1 MLAADLKPGFPCP
14 VCGSTDHP
22 HPFAGAVD
30 HVDISPENPQTMAQ
44 DVENFRVKQEQAA
57 NESHAAKTEY
67 ETRKE
72 TFVEAVGRLRNRM
85 QKSISEIQKD
95 AGLSEMNEALKIWK
109 NSIDISLK
117 TLKKDAEKLRKI
129 RELLQGADEQRKILK
144 ENLELCRATQTEAA
158 RKLTEDTAQLNSFRT
173 SCEFASEKEASDTLE
188 KAETAKQASEK
199 IYKKAADALDA
210 ASSAKQNAE
219 TLIAKYQKEIPVQE
233 EKLAVKKAAY
243 MDFMQE
249 KQMTEEVWKQ
259 LVKENSRDTEKNL
272 TDTVEAYREAKAA
285 AIAQKNA
292 AGETIGD
299 AQKPDLAKIKAEKE
313 AAETAY
319 QSAEK
324 RYSQLKSDYKDN
336 QEILTA
342 LSARMEKRKAVVEE
356 HARIDALYRMTSGN
370 VSGSRMDLETFV
382 QRYYLERILYA
393 ANRRFQEMS
402 AGQFELRMYDL
413 KKAGEGK
420 NRGLDL
426 MVYSTVT
433 GKEREV
439 RTLSGGESFMA
450 ALSLALGMADQIK
463 QSSAAINLDMMF
475 IDEGFGSLDE
485 HSRNQ
490 AVRVLQEMAEGSRLI
505 GIISHVSEL
514 KQEIEDQLIV
524 TKDENGS
531 HVKWQIS

>member
-1 MLAADLKPGFPCP
+1 M
-14 VCGSTDHP
+14 
-22 HPFAGAVD
+22 
-30 HVDISPENPQTMAQ
+30 
-44 DVENFRVKQEQAA
+44 
-57 NESHAAKTEY
+57 
-67 ETRKE
+67 
-72 TFVEAVGRLRNRM
+72 
-85 QKSISEIQKD
+85 
-95 AGLSEMNEALKIWK
+95 
-109 NSIDISLK
+109 
-117 TLKKDAEKLRKI
+117 
-129 RELLQGADEQRKILK
+129 
-144 ENLELCRATQTEAA
+144 
-158 RKLTEDTAQLNSFRT
+158 
-173 SCEFASEKEASDTLE
+173 
-188 KAETAKQASEK
+188 
-199 IYKKAADALDA
+199 
-210 ASSAKQNAE
+210 
-219 TLIAKYQKEIPVQE
+219 
-233 EKLAVKKAAY
+233 KKAAY

-299 AQKPDLAKIKAEKE
+299 AKKPDLAKIKAEKE
-313 AAETAY
+313 TAETAY

-336 QEILTA
+336 QEILTV
-342 LSARMEKRKAVVEE
+342 LSARMEKRQEVIKE

>member
-1 MLAADLKPGFPCP
+1 MKNIF
-14 VCGSTDHP
+14 
-22 HPFAGAVD
+22 
-30 HVDISPENPQTMAQ
+30 IS
-44 DVENFRVKQEQAA
+44 
-57 NESHAAKTEY
+57 
-67 ETRKE
+67 
-72 TFVEAVGRLRNRM
+72 
-85 QKSISEIQKD
+85 
-95 AGLSEMNEALKIWK
+95 
-109 NSIDISLK
+109 
-117 TLKKDAEKLRKI
+117 
-129 RELLQGADEQRKILK
+129 KILK

-173 SCEFASEKEASDTLE
+173 SCEFASEKDASDTLE

-199 IYKKAADALDA
+199 IYKRAADALDA

-219 TLIAKYQKEIPVQE
+219 TLIAKYQKEIPAQE
-233 EKLAVKKAAY
+233 ENFAVKKAAY

-249 KQMTEEVWKQ
+249 KQMTEEAWKQ
-259 LVKENSRDTEKNL
+259 LAKENSRDDEKKL
-272 TDTVEAYREAKAA
+272 TDTVNAYREAKAA
-285 AIAQKNA
+285 AIAQKKA
-292 AGETIGD
+292 ASETIGE
-299 AQKPDLAKIKAEKE
+299 AQKPDLDKIKAEKE

-336 QEILTA
+336 REILTA
-342 LSARMEKRKAVVEE
+342 LSARMEKRQEVIKE
-356 HARIDALYRMTSGN
+356 HARIDTLYRMTSGN

-450 ALSLALGMADQIK
+450 ALSLALGMADQIQ